1 MLSLDTSK
9 KSLSALFTPSHQGF
23 LYAGKKPLS
32 LLFSMLNRPSSLS
45 ISLYVTCMSHQVL
58 RNPMTSLLGSPELQP
73 CRCVLPLLG
82 SEEQS
87 SPSTHWRLSS

>member
-9 KSLSALFTPSHQGF
+9 KSISSLFTPSHQGF
-23 LYAGKKPLS
+23 AGKKPLS

-58 RNPMTSLLGSPELQP
+58 RNPMTSLLGSPELDAAVQM
-73 CRCVLPLLG
+73 CLAIAG
-82 SEEQS
+82 Q
-87 SPSTHWRLSS
+87 

>member
-23 LYAGKKPLS
+23 LDAGKKPLS

-58 RNPMTSLLGSPELQP
+58 RNPMTSLLGSPELDAAVQM
-73 CRCVLPLLG
+73 CLVVAG
-82 SEEQS
+82 Q
-87 SPSTHWRLSS
+87 